1 MIFMKINKIFLLL
14 AFLFSYQVNA
24 QTTYTYDN
32 LYRLTKVVYG
42 NGVTVSYTYDAL
54 GNRTGKQVTG
64 ASTTT
69 YTITV
74 SVTPTGS
81 GSVTGGG
88 TYSKGTLVELNAVPN
103 AGYEFSKWSDGV
115 TTNPRTVT
123 VTKNQSF
130 TAQFV
135 QSTVIP
141 ELTGDIVVDG
151 KVNLQDLSA
160 LVNAYLNNTQ
170 VTQVTDLDS
179 DGSLTIAD
187 ISTLISIL
195 VENNSVNNN
204 GHEYVD
210 LGLPSGTLWAS
221 CNVGATAPEELGDFY
236 AWGETETKDEYSWST
251 YRWCDGDSCNVR
263 NYTLTKYCD
272 RGGYGTLDGKISLE
286 PEDDVAHVKWGGNWH
301 MPTKAEFQELMDHCT
316 VEWIKLS
323 ANLHA
328 YKFTGSNGNSI
339 IMPASGEKYNTSY
352 SDDDFNYWSSELQ
365 MKDNPANNHGTHALA
380 LEYSSS
386 TATDFIGK
394 NRYRGLSVRPVL
406 SEYTPVVNQI
416 NAPSSSHAGHDLVDL
431 GLPSGTLWATCNIGA
446 SSSNG
451 YGCYYAWGETSGSC
465 EGKTTFGIYNY
476 PVDYTDQVEQ
486 GENLPLSNDA
496 AASNWGGAWRMPT
509 LNELIELINTKYT
522 TCVWATESGI
532 NGYRITSKIKGFEGN
547 SIFLPA
553 AGYRDDDVTR
563 NLGEKGDYWSSTLYG
578 GHDVGNNA
586 GYMYFNSTK
595 ITWWEEYP
603 SYGLPIRPVV
613 SLKSIQ

>member
-1 MIFMKINKIFLLL
+1 MKRGLLYTL
-14 AFLFSYQVNA
+14 VLLFATLQTFA
-24 QTTYTYDN
+24 QTYTYDKN
-32 LYRLTKVVYG
+32 SRLTKVTYG
-42 NGVTVSYTYDAL
+42 NGVTVSYTYDEL

-187 ISTLISIL
+187 ISTLISIIN
-195 VENNSVNNN
+195 ENSSGDIN
-204 GHEYVD
+204 GHEYV
-210 LGLPSGTLWAS
+210 
-221 CNVGATAPEELGDFY
+221 N
-236 AWGETETKDEYSWST
+236 
-251 YRWCDGDSCNVR
+251 
-263 NYTLTKYCD
+263 
-272 RGGYGTLDGKISLE
+272 
-286 PEDDVAHVKWGGNWH
+286 
-301 MPTKAEFQELMDHCT
+301 
-316 VEWIKLS
+316 
-323 ANLHA
+323 
-328 YKFTGSNGNSI
+328 
-339 IMPASGEKYNTSY
+339 
-352 SDDDFNYWSSELQ
+352 
-365 MKDNPANNHGTHALA
+365 
-380 LEYSSS
+380 
-386 TATDFIGK
+386 
-394 NRYRGLSVRPVL
+394 
-406 SEYTPVVNQI
+406 
-416 NAPSSSHAGHDLVDL
+416 L

-446 SSSNG
+446 SSPQG

-465 EGKTTFGIYNY
+465 EEKTTFSLSTYCYYNGSEMTKY
-476 PVDYTDQVEQ
+476 LEKGCVLEPVD
-486 GENLPLSNDA
+486 DA
-496 AASNWGGAWRMPT
+496 ATSNWGGEWRMPT
-509 LNELIELINTKYT
+509 YSEIQELINSKYT
-522 TCVWATESGI
+522 TSEWTTENGV
-532 NGYRITSKIKGFEGN
+532 NGYRITSIVKGFEGK

-553 AGYRDDDVTR
+553 AGWYTRTDLKDV
-563 NLGEKGDYWSSTLYG
+563 GSKGKYWTSTLRSGSDESYAYVGYLLLDSTGPIKGSTVRYYG
-578 GHDVGNNA
+578 
-586 GYMYFNSTK
+586 F
-595 ITWWEEYP
+595 
-603 SYGLPIRPVV
+603 PIRPVV